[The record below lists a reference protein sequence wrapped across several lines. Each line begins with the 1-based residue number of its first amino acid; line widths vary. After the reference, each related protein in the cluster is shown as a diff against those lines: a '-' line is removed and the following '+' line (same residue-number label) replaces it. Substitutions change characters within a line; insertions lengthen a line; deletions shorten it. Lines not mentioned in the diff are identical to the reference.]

1 MMYETPKDI
10 LQLKI
15 NEALGSDEESIVSDL
30 IKLSLMKKASKNVD
44 NLVYTEMF
52 NLLGTD
58 LFTQLIY
65 LVDGQT
71 ITLPTKEEF
80 KNTIITV
87 LCYYYHTV
95 LNKDW
100 DEVKSILG
108 MPDLNTIKEGIRSSQ
123 YEAYLKE
130 LLEKRFINAKK
141 EEK

>member
-1 MMYETPKDI
+1 MYETPKDI

-15 NEALGSDEESIVSDL
+15 NEALGPDEESIVTDL
-30 IKLSLMKKASKNVD
+30 IKLSLMKKASKNAD
-44 NLVYTEMF
+44 SLIYTEIF
-52 NLLGTD
+52 NLLGVD
-58 LFTQLIY
+58 VFTQLIS

-71 ITLPTKEEF
+71 IMLPTKEEF

-87 LCYYYHTV
+87 LCYYYHIV
-95 LNKDW
+95 LDKDW
-100 DEVKSILG
+100 EEVKSILG

-123 YEAYLKE
+123 YESYLKE

>member
-1 MMYETPKDI
+1 MYETPKDI

-15 NEALGSDEESIVSDL
+15 NEALGPDEESIVSDL
-30 IKLSLMKKASKNVD
+30 IKLSLMKKASKNID
-44 NLVYTEMF
+44 SLIYTEIF
-52 NLLGTD
+52 NLLGPD
-58 LFTQLIY
+58 KFTQLIY
-65 LVDGQT
+65 LVNGQT

-80 KNTIITV
+80 KSTIITV
-87 LCYYYHTV
+87 LCYYYHIV

-100 DEVKSILG
+100 EEVKSILG

>member
-1 MMYETPKDI
+1 MYETPKDI

-15 NEALGSDEESIVSDL
+15 NEVLGSDEESIISDL
-30 IKLSLMKKASKNVD
+30 IKLSLMKKASKNLD
-44 NLVYTEMF
+44 SIIYTEIF

-58 LFTQLIY
+58 KFTQLIY

-80 KNTIITV
+80 RNTIITV
-87 LCYYYHTV
+87 LCYYYHIV

-100 DEVKSILG
+100 DEVKCILG
-108 MPDLNTIKEGIRSSQ
+108 LPDLNTIKEGIRSSQ